1 MEHITLT
8 ALRQN
13 IFQIADRVLAT
24 GEPVLIERDGQ
35 RLVLAP
41 EPMPARLD
49 RLPKRTAIA
58 GDPEELVDVSP
69 WDEREWRKN
78 QSLR

>member
-1 MEHITLT
+1 MEQITLT

-24 GEPVLIERDGQ
+24 GEAVVIERDGK

-41 EPMPARLD
+41 EVVPDVLD
-49 RLPKRTAIA
+49 HLPRRNAII
-58 GDPEELVDVSP
+58 GDADDLVNISA
-69 WDEREWRKN
+69 WDKDAWQDN
-78 QSLR
+78 QNDL

>member
-1 MEHITLT
+1 MEPITLT

-24 GEPVLIERDGQ
+24 GEAVVIEREGK

-41 EPMPARLD
+41 EPTPDILD
-49 RLPKRTAIA
+49 KLPRRHAII
-58 GDPEELVDVSP
+58 GDADDLVDVSP
-69 WDEREWRKN
+69 WDEGAWLDN
-78 QSLR
+78 QSAL